1 MQLKHTH
8 QFVESYDGLV
18 GYGLDRETNEN
29 TVNIYL
35 QKISDDA
42 LSATLLPRLDDE
54 ALEALFFALSDLLKK
69 YLNENEYHRLFLKDD
84 TH

>member
-1 MQLKHTH
+1 MEPKHTH

-18 GYGLDRETNEN
+18 GYGLDRETNEK
-29 TVNIYL
+29 TVTIYM

-42 LSATLLPRLDDE
+42 LLATLLPRLDDE
-54 ALEALFFALSDLLKK
+54 ALEALFFSLSDLMKK
-69 YLNENEYHRLFLKDD
+69 YLSENEYHRLFLKDD